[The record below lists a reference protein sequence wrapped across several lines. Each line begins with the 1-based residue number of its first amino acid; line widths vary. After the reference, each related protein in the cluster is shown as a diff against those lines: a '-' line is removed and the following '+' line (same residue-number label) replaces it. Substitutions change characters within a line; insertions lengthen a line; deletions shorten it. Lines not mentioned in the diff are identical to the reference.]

1 MKAEDKPIARDLIS
15 TLLEQAKTETMRRIY
30 ERLEPDAGSVIRSFM
45 APTTE
50 TGRCRHSESFLAP
63 STNLANLPNKT
74 AQLDALFKVRDT
86 IVPHDGRLLGK
97 ADFSRAEAR
106 WCAWMAEDTQ
116 RIKLYTDDIDEYK
129 WFVAMMR
136 WEDPA
141 RVGEVPK
148 KERNAIGKV
157 GILSGQYGVGWKTLM
172 DNVNKDYE
180 LHGVVIDAKTAK
192 RMEGIIPELFPD
204 TVRWWRK
211 VEDQV
216 LTHGHITN
224 PYGRRRDFFGRTDT
238 PSAKQAVVREAIAY
252 GPQSANADAIR
263 DAILLLF
270 ERGHD
275 TGDDS
280 GLLRFLLQVH
290 DEIVFDC
297 APKDMRKAALAVKR
311 AMEDAIPSEVNG
323 RRFWVPS
330 EVEMSST
337 AWSQTKKVA

>member
-1 MKAEDKPIARDLIS
+1 MKAQDKEPARALLG
-15 TLLEQAKTETMRRIY
+15 TLLEQGKMQTMLEIY
-30 ERLEPDAGSVIRSFM
+30 ERLEPDASSVIRSFM

-86 IVPHDGRLLGK
+86 IVPHEGRLLGK

-106 WCAWMAEDTQ
+106 WCAWMAGDRQ
-116 RIKLYTDDIDEYK
+116 RIKLYEDGVDEYK
-129 WFVAMMR
+129 WFVAMMK
-136 WEDPA
+136 WEDA
-141 RVGEVPK
+141 SRWQEVGK
-148 KERNAIGKV
+148 QERNAIGKV
-157 GILSGQYGVGWKTLM
+157 GVLSGQYGVGYKTLM
-172 DNVNKDYE
+172 DGVNGDYG
-180 LHGVVIDAKTAK
+180 LHGVIIDVKTAK
-192 RMEGIIPELFPD
+192 RMEAIVPELWPD
-204 TVRWWRK
+204 TVQWHK
-211 VEDQV
+211 AVAEQV
-216 LTHGHITN
+216 LTHGYIIT
-224 PYGRRRDFFGRTDT
+224 PQGRRRDFFGRTDT
-238 PSAKQAVVREAIAY
+238 ESARKAVVREAIAC

-311 AMEDAIPSEVNG
+311 AMEDAIPAEVNG

-337 AWSQTKKVA
+337 AWSQTRKVA

>member
-1 MKAEDKPIARDLIS
+1 MKASDKPVAAALIS
-15 TLLEQAKTETMRRIY
+15 SLLEHAKLETMRRTY
-30 ERLEPDAGSVIRSFM
+30 ERLAPDASGVIRSFM

-50 TGRCRHSESFLAP
+50 TGRCRHAESFLAP

-74 AQLDALFKVRDT
+74 AALDPLFRVRECV
-86 IVPHDGRLLGK
+86 VPHTGRVLGK
-97 ADFSRAEAR
+97 ADYSRAEAR
-106 WCAWMAEDTQ
+106 WCAWMAGDTQ
-116 RIKLYTDDIDEYK
+116 RIRLYESGVDEYR

-136 WEDPA
+136 YEDGSRA
-141 RVGEVPK
+141 EEVPK

-204 TVRWWRK
+204 TVKWWRR

-216 LTHGHITN
+216 LTHGFIVN

-238 PSAKQAVVREAIAY
+238 PSAQQAVVREAIAY

-263 DAILLLF
+263 DAIILLF
-270 ERGHD
+270 EREHD
-275 TGDDS
+275 PS
-280 GLLRFLLQVH
+280 LVRFLLQVH
-290 DEIVFDC
+290 DELVFDC
-297 APKDMRKAALAVKR
+297 APQDMMKAARTVKAV
-311 AMEDAIPSEVNG
+311 MEEAATKVVGGRLLTIPA
-323 RRFWVPS
+323 
-330 EVEMSST
+330 EVEMTTRNWAST
-337 AWSQTKKVA
+337 KAVA